1 MTPITRPK
9 VQPSGDGFAMIIICH
24 VARELTKMTDGH
36 RHCLKYKK
44 NNMVALNCSF
54 VCFSSL
60 LLYIHLRLN
69 NVLFQRSLK
78 HTKHVYFASRK
89 NKICMKNRIFN
100 VSLTQGI
107 SLFLWCSKYSCK
119 LFSMLIEFVVRNK
132 KELNFQICSNCLVNI
147 WWSSAAK
154 KRQHPQFSGVV
165 RNVGEKKWLQRKKEG
180 RKRGGWRRGNL
191 SRCALQTMYNF

>member
-1 MTPITRPK
+1 M
-9 VQPSGDGFAMIIICH
+9 
-24 VARELTKMTDGH
+24 
-36 RHCLKYKK
+36 
-44 NNMVALNCSF
+44 NCPF

-119 LFSMLIEFVVRNK
+119 LFSMLIEFFVRNK

-147 WWSSAAK
+147 WGSSAAK

-191 SRCALQTMYNF
+191 SRCALQTMYNFSINVTIFGAICLQICVQVSIFNAILANFGANICEKEATRKGG